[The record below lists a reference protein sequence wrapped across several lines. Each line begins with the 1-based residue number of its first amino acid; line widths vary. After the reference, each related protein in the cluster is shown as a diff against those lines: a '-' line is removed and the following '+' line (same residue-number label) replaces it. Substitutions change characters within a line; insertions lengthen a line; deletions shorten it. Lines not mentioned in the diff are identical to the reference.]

1 MKLHKAFSSLNS
13 FPKINSRKKLND
25 KIKKIEERNFFLTIN
40 TADDVNFAKDI
51 NDKIEKKLM
60 TKRMNNL
67 KLIKKS
73 NHNDIYS
80 PNWTRNKNIL
90 RNLKKNLN
98 LETNNFFF
106 NTYDRKDYKEVFKT
120 ESRNIFNSYLTA
132 HNYKYVYLLKNKFL
146 KLNTNADKLLSNSKQ
161 LGLDNYISNL
171 LKNERTKISTNEK
184 EYQNSLIKEN
194 TILNKDIKKFGIYQV
209 NQNLKFQN
217 SEGTVQKYIKANS
230 ILFEAMKQA
239 QLEYHATYNKIQNY
253 IKEIVRLEELV
264 LFIYSIL
271 GVEES
276 ESISS
281 SINKYKI
288 SINET
293 SQTETEKNIYNINFH
308 SKLLF
313 KKLFDEVAEELK
325 SDDEKLYF
333 AINNREKM
341 ILKRISEKDDI
352 NMTRYKNEKDFK
364 NDMQYFQK
372 KHDNFMSEYI
382 LILRDYEDEMQK
394 YNLALKNSQL
404 SAEFQDIINFISEI
418 KYSLFNKK
426 DKKQISDNLIY
437 RNLVI
442 PCLEKLK
449 EKEFFIDEIFKK
461 MDEYEKKDK
470 KIFNNCVNI
479 CKMNNRIKK
488 FQKEKELIKEKEIK
502 EKLRILSKHK
512 KIIFKNKYKYS
523 VSPQKK

>member
-161 LGLDNYISNL
+161 LGFDNYISNL
-171 LKNERTKISTNEK
+171 LKNERNKISTNER
-184 EYQNSLIKEN
+184 EYQNSLNKEN

-253 IKEIVRLEELV
+253 IK
-264 LFIYSIL
+264 
-271 GVEES
+271 
-276 ESISS
+276 
-281 SINKYKI
+281 
-288 SINET
+288 
-293 SQTETEKNIYNINFH
+293 
-308 SKLLF
+308 
-313 KKLFDEVAEELK
+313 
-325 SDDEKLYF
+325 
-333 AINNREKM
+333 
-341 ILKRISEKDDI
+341 
-352 NMTRYKNEKDFK
+352 
-364 NDMQYFQK
+364 
-372 KHDNFMSEYI
+372 
-382 LILRDYEDEMQK
+382 
-394 YNLALKNSQL
+394 
-404 SAEFQDIINFISEI
+404 
-418 KYSLFNKK
+418 
-426 DKKQISDNLIY
+426 
-437 RNLVI
+437 
-442 PCLEKLK
+442 
-449 EKEFFIDEIFKK
+449 
-461 MDEYEKKDK
+461 
-470 KIFNNCVNI
+470 
-479 CKMNNRIKK
+479 
-488 FQKEKELIKEKEIK
+488 
-502 EKLRILSKHK
+502 
-512 KIIFKNKYKYS
+512 
-523 VSPQKK
+523 

>member
-1 MKLHKAFSSLNS
+1 
-13 FPKINSRKKLND
+13 
-25 KIKKIEERNFFLTIN
+25 
-40 TADDVNFAKDI
+40 
-51 NDKIEKKLM
+51 
-60 TKRMNNL
+60 
-67 KLIKKS
+67 
-73 NHNDIYS
+73 
-80 PNWTRNKNIL
+80 
-90 RNLKKNLN
+90 
-98 LETNNFFF
+98 
-106 NTYDRKDYKEVFKT
+106 
-120 ESRNIFNSYLTA
+120 
-132 HNYKYVYLLKNKFL
+132 
-146 KLNTNADKLLSNSKQ
+146 
-161 LGLDNYISNL
+161 
-171 LKNERTKISTNEK
+171 
-184 EYQNSLIKEN
+184 
-194 TILNKDIKKFGIYQV
+194 
-209 NQNLKFQN
+209 
-217 SEGTVQKYIKANS
+217 
-230 ILFEAMKQA
+230 
-239 QLEYHATYNKIQNY
+239 
-253 IKEIVRLEELV
+253 
-264 LFIYSIL
+264 
-271 GVEES
+271 
-276 ESISS
+276 
-281 SINKYKI
+281 
-288 SINET
+288 
-293 SQTETEKNIYNINFH
+293 
-308 SKLLF
+308 
-313 KKLFDEVAEELK
+313 
-325 SDDEKLYF
+325 
-333 AINNREKM
+333 
-341 ILKRISEKDDI
+341 
-352 NMTRYKNEKDFK
+352 MTRYKNEKDFK

-470 KIFNNCVNI
+470 KIFNSCVNI

>member
-1 MKLHKAFSSLNS
+1 M
-13 FPKINSRKKLND
+13 
-25 KIKKIEERNFFLTIN
+25 
-40 TADDVNFAKDI
+40 
-51 NDKIEKKLM
+51 
-60 TKRMNNL
+60 
-67 KLIKKS
+67 
-73 NHNDIYS
+73 
-80 PNWTRNKNIL
+80 
-90 RNLKKNLN
+90 
-98 LETNNFFF
+98 
-106 NTYDRKDYKEVFKT
+106 
-120 ESRNIFNSYLTA
+120 
-132 HNYKYVYLLKNKFL
+132 
-146 KLNTNADKLLSNSKQ
+146 
-161 LGLDNYISNL
+161 
-171 LKNERTKISTNEK
+171 
-184 EYQNSLIKEN
+184 
-194 TILNKDIKKFGIYQV
+194 
-209 NQNLKFQN
+209 KFQN

-470 KIFNNCVNI
+470 KIFNSCVNI